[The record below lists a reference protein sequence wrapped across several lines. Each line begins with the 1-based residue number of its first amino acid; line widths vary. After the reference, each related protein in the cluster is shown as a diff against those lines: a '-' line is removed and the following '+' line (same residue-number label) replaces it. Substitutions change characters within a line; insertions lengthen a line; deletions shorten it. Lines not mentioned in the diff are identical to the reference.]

1 MNVYFPSLIL
11 AVPEALMF
19 CPQCGH
25 EQVSSET
32 RFCSRCGLTLGFVT
46 DLLGNSQNQLQ
57 REKREL
63 WGIELILATVLM
75 LTNLF
80 IIFGAITLPH
90 LANRVFLWLWL
101 AGISSSLVLGGI
113 GMIQLIRA
121 GFFKRLRER
130 EARLSLMKADKERQ
144 LLSGEAER
152 AKPNLV
158 ATARLL
164 VPDSV
169 TESTT
174 RELELE
180 SQLNERHLR

>member
-1 MNVYFPSLIL
+1 
-11 AVPEALMF
+11 
-19 CPQCGH
+19 
-25 EQVSSET
+25 
-32 RFCSRCGLTLGFVT
+32 
-46 DLLGNSQNQLQ
+46 
-57 REKREL
+57 
-63 WGIELILATVLM
+63 
-75 LTNLF
+75 
-80 IIFGAITLPH
+80 
-90 LANRVFLWLWL
+90 LWL

-144 LLSGEAER
+144 MLSGEAER